1 MPVNLLQETLNKI
14 NDLTQSQQEYHNE
27 LMSAIRAISLPMM
40 QATAAPA
47 GEGGGGVVDAKA
59 GRGVGGGVVDAQA
72 GLGVG
77 SRRKR
82 SKSKRKS
89 KRKSK
94 KKSKKKSK
102 RR

>member
-1 MPVNLLQETLNKI
+1 MPVNLLQEIRNKI

-27 LMSAIRAISLPMM
+27 LMSAIRAISLPMI
-40 QATAAPA
+40 QATAVPP
-47 GEGGGGVVDAKA
+47 GEAQPGGGG
-59 GRGVGGGVVDAQA
+59 
-72 GLGVG
+72 G

-82 SKSKRKS
+82 SKSKKKS
-89 KRKSK
+89 KNKSK